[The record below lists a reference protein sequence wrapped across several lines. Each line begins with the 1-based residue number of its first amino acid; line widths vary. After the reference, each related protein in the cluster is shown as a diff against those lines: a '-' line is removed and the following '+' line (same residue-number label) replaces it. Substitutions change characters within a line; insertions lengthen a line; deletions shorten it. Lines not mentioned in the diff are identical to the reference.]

1 MRCEQ
6 GYFSRNLWSLASLK
20 NQEPCYHFFAY
31 LWVIRLYWRQLQLQS
46 FALPSMNALPSPVRA
61 PLALAATAF
70 ACGILLAA
78 HVQRPLWF
86 WASAAFLLALCTF
99 AAVAKN
105 NLHLA
110 RLCVALALLSAG
122 AFAEITAPVAHI
134 TIPPEQF
141 LYREVHV
148 IGHIINDGWL
158 LAGGGPRQRFDL
170 QTESVKFTDENG
182 REQEFL
188 APIGLR
194 VTMYSRSSAG
204 YNEEQEQPSLAG
216 GFPQLAYGRRISFAS
231 KLRLP
236 RNFRNPGAFDYEGY
250 LHGLGVSAIGSVDAA
265 KIEILP
271 GTVKNWPASW
281 RSAVRRSVLKQIT
294 AGGLWSRDDA
304 ALLSAI
310 VIGNDSLLLRN
321 VRDEFQETGVYHLLV
336 VSGMNVGILAFAIFW
351 LARRLRAPE
360 WLASLITI
368 ALAAFYAYIVGMG
381 VPIQRAVLM
390 LSLLLIARLFY
401 RGRAPLNATGF
412 AALVVLVLTPHALFE
427 AGFQLTF
434 LALVAIFGIS
444 LPLLERTSEPSRSA
458 LRHLDSTAYDLHLPP
473 RLAQFRLDLRL
484 VAGRLARFIG
494 ATPARW
500 LLTGSLSAAFAFYEI
515 TLVSLITQAALVVP
529 MRVYFHRTAV
539 LGIPAN
545 VLALPLAGVLLNS
558 TVAAIALS
566 YFSMALARVPAVITT
581 ACLHWTVAS
590 ILRLSRFHIS
600 QWRMPEPSNS
610 IWLVAALAIAVALFA
625 VRRRPIAALAGLCV
639 LFLSTGFAA
648 LARTTPSGD
657 HGVLEVTAIDVGQG
671 DSILVVAPDGA
682 TMLID
687 GGGSIGPVHS
697 EFDFGEDVVSPYLWW
712 RGLDHLDVVVLT
724 HAHGDHIGGLSRIVQ
739 NFHPKEV
746 WVGINPETPA
756 LYHFLAVD
764 AENQAAVK
772 RHTAGETL
780 QWHGTEIRV
789 LSPPADWRPKKEPK
803 NDDSLALLV
812 SYKSTS
818 ALLAGDLEKKME
830 RFVAAESPR
839 ADVLKVAHHG
849 SATSTTQE
857 LLDAVQP
864 RFAAISVGWH
874 NSFGHPRLD
883 VLERLQAAH
892 VRTYRTD
899 MLGMISFFLNGK
911 TVSVKTSQDF

>member
-1 MRCEQ
+1 
-6 GYFSRNLWSLASLK
+6 
-20 NQEPCYHFFAY
+20 
-31 LWVIRLYWRQLQLQS
+31 
-46 FALPSMNALPSPVRA
+46 MNALPSPARA

-78 HVQRPLWF
+78 QLQRPLWLWGF
-86 WASAAFLLALCTF
+86 AALLLVVCTF
-99 AAVAKN
+99 AASARKH
-105 NLHLA
+105 LHLA
-110 RLCVALALLSAG
+110 QFAVALAWVCAG
-122 AFAEITAPVAHI
+122 AFAQNTAPGTRIVF
-134 TIPPEQF
+134 PPQEF
-141 LYREVHV
+141 LYRQVQV
-148 IGHIINDGWL
+148 TGHITNDGSL

-170 QTESVKFTDENG
+170 QTESIKFAEENG
-182 REQEFL
+182 REQQFS
-188 APIGLR
+188 AQIGMRL
-194 VTMYSRSSAG
+194 TMYSRSSTG
-204 YNEEQEQPSLAG
+204 YDEEQEEPSATAVL
-216 GFPQLAYGRRISFAS
+216 PQLAFGQRISFTT

-236 RNFRNPGAFDYEGY
+236 RNFHNPGAFDYEGY
-250 LHGLGVSAIGSVDAA
+250 LHGLGLSALGSVDAA

-271 GTVKNWPASW
+271 GRIETWPASW
-281 RSAVRRSVLKQIT
+281 RSAVRRSLLSHIT
-294 AGGLWSRDDA
+294 AKGLWDREDA
-304 ALLSAI
+304 ALLSAM

-336 VSGMNVGILAFAIFW
+336 VSGMNVGILAFAVFW

-360 WLASLITI
+360 WIASLITI
-368 ALAAFYAYIVGMG
+368 ALAAFYSYIAGMG

-390 LSLLLIARLFY
+390 LALFLVARLFY
-401 RGRAPLNATGF
+401 RGRAPLNAAGF

-444 LPLLERTSEPSRSA
+444 LPLLERTSEPCRAA
-458 LRHLDSTAYDLHLPP
+458 LRILDSTAYDLHLPP
-473 RLAQFRLDLRL
+473 RLAQLRLDLRL
-484 VAGRLARFIG
+484 ISGRLARFIG
-494 ATPARW
+494 AAPARW
-500 LLTGSLSAAFAFYEI
+500 LVTATLSAALALCEF
-515 TLVSLITQAALVVP
+515 TLVSLIIQAVLVVP
-529 MRVYFHRTAV
+529 MRVYFHRAAI

-545 VLALPLAGVLLNS
+545 VLALPLASVLLNS
-558 TVAAIALS
+558 AVAAIALS
-566 YFSMALARVPAVITT
+566 YFSVALARIPAVIAS
-581 ACLHWTVAS
+581 ACLHWTVVS
-590 ILRLSRFHIS
+590 ITWLSHLHIS
-600 QWRMPEPSNS
+600 QWRLPEPGSS
-610 IWLVAALAIAVALFA
+610 VWVVPAVAIVIALLV
-625 VRRRPIAALAGLCV
+625 VRRRPIAAVAGLCV

-648 LARTTPSGD
+648 LARTAPTLD
-657 HGVLEVTAIDVGQG
+657 HGVLEVSAIDVGQG

-712 RGLDHLDVVVLT
+712 RGLDHLDIVVLT

-739 NFHPKEV
+739 NFHPREV
-746 WVGINPETPA
+746 WMGINPETQA
-756 LYHFLAVD
+756 LDHFLAVD
-764 AENQAAVK
+764 AENHVAVK
-772 RHTAGETL
+772 RHSAGEKL

-789 LSPPADWRPKKEPK
+789 LSPPADWRPKKETK

-812 SYKSTS
+812 SYKNTS

-830 RFVAAESPR
+830 RFVAAEAPR

-864 RFAAISVGWH
+864 RFAAISVGWR

-883 VLERLQAAH
+883 VLQRLQTAH

-899 MLGMISFFLNGK
+899 MLGLISFFLDGK
-911 TVSVKTSQDF
+911 NVTVKTAAD

>member
-1 MRCEQ
+1 M
-6 GYFSRNLWSLASLK
+6 NT
-20 NQEPCYHFFAY
+20 
-31 LWVIRLYWRQLQLQS
+31 
-46 FALPSMNALPSPVRA
+46 LPSSARA

-70 ACGILLAA
+70 ACGIQLAA
-78 HVQRPLWF
+78 QVQRPIWLWGF
-86 WASAAFLLALCTF
+86 AGLLLAVCAF
-99 AAVAKN
+99 ASIARNQLVLGRVA
-105 NLHLA
+105 
-110 RLCVALALLSAG
+110 VALAWIVAG
-122 AFAEITAPVAHI
+122 AFAQCAAPVAHI
-134 TIPPEQF
+134 ITPPQEF
-141 LYREVHV
+141 LYRQVQV
-148 IGHIINDGWL
+148 TGHITNDGWL
-158 LAGGGPRQRFDL
+158 LAGGGPRQRLDL
-170 QTESVKFTDENG
+170 QTQSVKFADENG
-182 REQEFL
+182 REQQFL
-188 APIGLR
+188 LPIGMR
-194 VTMYSRSSAG
+194 VTMYSRSSAS
-204 YNEEQEQPSLAG
+204 YDEEQEQSSIAAPV
-216 GFPQLAYGRRISFAS
+216 PELAYGQRISFPT

-271 GTVKNWPASW
+271 GTVKSWPASW
-281 RSAVRRSVLKQIT
+281 RSAVRRSLLKHIT
-294 AGGLWSRDDA
+294 AGGLWDRDDA
-304 ALLSAI
+304 ALLSAM

-336 VSGMNVGILAFAIFW
+336 VSGMNVGILSFAVFW
-351 LARRLRAPE
+351 LARRLRASE
-360 WLASLITI
+360 WMASLITI
-368 ALAAFYAYIVGMG
+368 ALAAFYAYIAGMG

-390 LSLLLIARLFY
+390 LALFLVARLFY

-444 LPLLERTSEPSRSA
+444 LPLLERTSEPCRSA

-484 VAGRLARFIG
+484 ITGRLARFIG
-494 ATPARW
+494 AIPARW
-500 LLTGSLSAAFAFYEI
+500 LVTGTLSAAFALYEF

-529 MRVYFHRTAV
+529 MRVYFHRAAI

-545 VLALPLAGVLLNS
+545 VLALPLAGVLLNAA
-558 TVAAIALS
+558 VAAIALS
-566 YFSMALARVPAVITT
+566 YFSLALARIPAVIAS

-590 ILRLSRFHIS
+590 ITWLSRLHIS
-600 QWRMPEPSNS
+600 QWQLPEPGFSV
-610 IWLVAALAIAVALFA
+610 WLVAAVAILIALLA
-625 VRRRPIAALAGLCV
+625 VRRKPVLVFAGLGI
-639 LFLSTGFAA
+639 LLLSTGFAA
-648 LARTTPSGD
+648 LARGTPSLD
-657 HGVLEVTAIDVGQG
+657 HAVLEVTVIDVGQG

-712 RGLDHLDVVVLT
+712 RGLDHLDLVVLT

-756 LYHFLAVD
+756 LDHFLAVD

-789 LSPPADWRPKKEPK
+789 LSPPANWQPKKQPR
-803 NDDSLALLV
+803 NDDSLAFLV
-812 SYKSTS
+812 SYQSTS
-818 ALLAGDLEKKME
+818 ALLAGDVERKME
-830 RFVAAESPR
+830 RFIAAESPH
-839 ADVLKVAHHG
+839 ADLLKLAHHG

-857 LLDAVQP
+857 FLAAVHP
-864 RFAAISVGWH
+864 CFAAISVGWH

-899 MLGMISFFLNGK
+899 MLGLISFFLDGK
-911 TVSVKTSQDF
+911 TVSVKTAQDF

>member
-1 MRCEQ
+1 
-6 GYFSRNLWSLASLK
+6 
-20 NQEPCYHFFAY
+20 
-31 LWVIRLYWRQLQLQS
+31 
-46 FALPSMNALPSPVRA
+46 MNALPSPARA

-78 HVQRPLWF
+78 HVQRPLALWGC
-86 WASAAFLLALCTF
+86 AAFLLALCAF

-110 RLCVALALLSAG
+110 GFPVALAWVCAG
-122 AFAEITAPVAHI
+122 AFAQGAAPAAHI
-134 TIPPEQF
+134 VIPPQQF

-148 IGHIINDGWL
+148 IGHITNDGWL

-170 QTESVKFTDENG
+170 QTEGVEFTDESG
-182 REQEFL
+182 REQRFL
-188 APIGLR
+188 APIGMR

-204 YNEEQEQPSLAG
+204 SDEEQEQNSTTASL
-216 GFPQLAYGRRISFAS
+216 PELAYGQRISFAT

-250 LHGLGVSAIGSVDAA
+250 LHGLGLSAFGSVDAA

-271 GTVKNWPASW
+271 GRVETWPASW
-281 RSAVRRSVLKQIT
+281 RSAVRRSILKHIT
-294 AGGLWSRDDA
+294 AGGLWDRNDA
-304 ALLSAI
+304 ALLSAM
-310 VIGNDSLLLRN
+310 VIGNDSLLVRN

-336 VSGMNVGILAFAIFW
+336 VSGMNVGVLAFAIFW
-351 LARRLRAPE
+351 LAHRLRAPD
-360 WLASLITI
+360 WIASFVTIT
-368 ALAAFYAYIVGMG
+368 LSAFYAYIAGMG

-390 LSLLLIARLFY
+390 LALFLIARLFY

-412 AALVVLVLTPHALFE
+412 AALIVLVLTPHALFE

-434 LALVAIFGIS
+434 LALMAIFGIS
-444 LPLLERTSEPSRSA
+444 LPLIERTSEPCRSA

-473 RLAQFRLDLRL
+473 RLAQLRLDLRL
-484 VAGRLARFIG
+484 IVGRLARYIT
-494 ATPARW
+494 ATAARW
-500 LLTGSLSAAFAFYEI
+500 LLTGSLSAAFALYEF

-529 MRVYFHRTAV
+529 MRVHFHRAAI

-558 TVAAIALS
+558 AVAAIALS
-566 YFSMALARVPAVITT
+566 YFSVALARSPAVIAS
-581 ACLHWTVAS
+581 ACLHWTVSS
-590 ILRLSRFHIS
+590 ITWLSRFHIS
-600 QWRMPEPSNS
+600 QWRMPEAGTS
-610 IWLVAALAIAVALFA
+610 IWLLAAFAIAIALLA
-625 VRRRPIAALAGLCV
+625 VRRKPVMVAAALGLM
-639 LFLSTGFAA
+639 FLSTAFAA
-648 LARTTPSGD
+648 LARATPSLD
-657 HGVLEVTAIDVGQG
+657 HGVLEVTMIDVGQG
-671 DSILVVAPDGA
+671 DSILVVAPDGD

-697 EFDFGEDVVSPYLWW
+697 EFDFGEDVVSPYLWS

-724 HAHGDHIGGLSRIVQ
+724 HAHGDHIGGLARIVQ
-739 NFHPKEV
+739 NFHPQEV

-756 LYHFLAVD
+756 LDHFLAVD
-764 AENQAAVK
+764 AENHATLK
-772 RHTAGETL
+772 KHTAGETF
-780 QWHGTEIRV
+780 QWHGTKIRV

-830 RFVAAESPR
+830 KFVAAESPR

-857 LLDAVQP
+857 LLDAVHP

-899 MLGMISFFLNGK
+899 MLGLISFFLDGK
-911 TVSVKTSQDF
+911 SVSVKTAAD